1 MKQIKTLLIILI
13 CLPVMSNAQRL
24 MDRNGTVYFFSEAP
38 LENIEATNN
47 QALAALDLSSGK
59 VAVSMLMKGFHF
71 EKSLMEEHFN
81 ENYVESDEYPKASFS
96 GQLNGFDASALENIT
111 DSLQYSASG
120 KMSIHGVTKDVE
132 TTVTFKSKDN
142 KLFATTQFWI
152 KVDDYDIEIP
162 KMVISNIAEEVLVTA
177 QFSFESSK

>member
-13 CLPVMSNAQRL
+13 CLPAMSNAQRL
-24 MDRNGTVYFFSEAP
+24 MDRNGKVHFFSEAP
-38 LENIEATNN
+38 LEDIEATNK
-47 QALAALDLSSGK
+47 QALAVLDLSNGK

-81 ENYVESDEYPKASFS
+81 ENYVESDKHPKASFS
-96 GQLNGFDASALENIT
+96 GQLEGFDASALDNIT
-111 DSLQYSASG
+111 DSLQFPASG

-132 TTVTFKSKDN
+132 TVVTFTPEGGKISVR
-142 KLFATTQFWI
+142 TQFWV
-152 KVDDYDIEIP
+152 KVDDYDIDIP

-177 QFSFESSK
+177 QFSFERS